1 MYVTFQR
8 YELKRPNDCDSN
20 FIAVYEGALSDE
32 RRLAQFCGTATEPQ
46 KSEGNLVYVRYYA
59 RPDALGGKF
68 EIVYTAFR
76 EAGEL
81 HRHTPWLCGREYGS
95 FFYGDSTASHMR
107 TP

>member
-76 EAGEL
+76 EAGE
-81 HRHTPWLCGREYGS
+81 S
-95 FFYGDSTASHMR
+95 S
-107 TP
+107 